1 MIEIIKE
8 DNIYKLGRNAVE
20 NFELIDNSYPEDWWF
35 HLEDFPSGH
44 CVISS
49 IKNELFECSNEMK
62 IFAGNLI
69 IQYSKAKNINKVK
82 IIFTQIKNLVKT
94 KTVGQVIVKN
104 GNYFT
109 ISK

>member
-1 MIEIIKE
+1 MYEIIE
-8 DNIYKLGRNAVE
+8 GNYIYKLGRNALE
-20 NFELIDNSYPEDWWF
+20 NFDLIDNSYPEDWWF
-35 HLEDFPSGH
+35 HLEDYPSGH

-49 IKNELFECSNEMK
+49 TKNELFECNNEMK
-62 IFAGNLI
+62 IFASNLI
-69 IQYSKAKNINKVK
+69 IQYSKAKNDKKVK